1 MAITAK
7 TARYISL
14 DNKSAEIASIEFG
27 EVRLRSDDIP
37 EELAQQG
44 DVEKIRLHLLQLGHE
59 PEAAAYEAKKAT
71 DFYGLGPDCLW
82 ITFTRGHLWWTFADP
97 QIIWMMNEFVL
108 TGERIR
114 KSIDGWRNTDINGA
128 PLTLHGLSDRIKGFA
143 THGPMDPD
151 SATLCELLQ
160 LVNGNA
166 APAMVKERRSPG
178 TGKTSS
184 FQVPSTLFTVGDII
198 KKPSAAPDEA
208 GIYAWWFDELPNVPL
223 VGALEQDGF
232 RLAYVGIASYR
243 PGSRRTLRQRLR
255 NHCNGP
261 IATSTLRRSLA
272 AVLLDELALHP
283 HHGAGKKVR
292 LPEEE
297 EARLSHWL
305 SNHGR
310 VAWIINPAPWL
321 EEAELPRAGPP
332 LVLNI
337 QGNTHEFARKLR
349 ALRGQLLNFPPP
361 PGQ

>member
-108 TGERIR
+108 TGERVR

-128 PLTLHGLSDRIKGFA
+128 PLTLHGLSDRIKGLA

-151 SATLCELLQ
+151 GATLCELLQ
-160 LVNGNA
+160 LINGNA
-166 APAMVKERRSPG
+166 VPAMG
-178 TGKTSS
+178 T
-184 FQVPSTLFTVGDII
+184 
-198 KKPSAAPDEA
+198 
-208 GIYAWWFDELPNVPL
+208 
-223 VGALEQDGF
+223 
-232 RLAYVGIASYR
+232 
-243 PGSRRTLRQRLR
+243 
-255 NHCNGP
+255 
-261 IATSTLRRSLA
+261 
-272 AVLLDELALHP
+272 
-283 HHGAGKKVR
+283 
-292 LPEEE
+292 
-297 EARLSHWL
+297 
-305 SNHGR
+305 
-310 VAWIINPAPWL
+310 
-321 EEAELPRAGPP
+321 
-332 LVLNI
+332 
-337 QGNTHEFARKLR
+337 ARKSLECFL
-349 ALRGQLLNFPPP
+349 ASSPE
-361 PGQ
+361 